1 MTPADEA
8 FVVARHG
15 AANRLGAAVQL
26 GSLHWLGFVPD
37 NVVSAPPVAVARLSE
52 RLRIPVGELV
62 DYGSREQTRTDHP
75 REVARYL
82 GWRLAEELQWG
93 ELDEFGAPPIV
104 HRKPT
109 STPDKIGS

>member
-1 MTPADEA
+1 VQPAL
-8 FVVARHG
+8 VGVPARRC
-15 AANRLGAAVQL
+15 RLGANR
-26 GSLHWLGFVPD
+26 SRWLW
-37 NVVSAPPVAVARLSE
+37 LSE

-62 DYGSREQTRTDHP
+62 EYGSREQTRTDHLQ
-75 REVARYL
+75 EVARYL
-82 GWRLAEELQWG
+82 GWRLAEEFQWR